1 MTRYSFIR
9 VTRSFVFPS
18 LFNHFLGCSP
28 TALNAHNQK
37 MLGNKETHVYARDT
51 RIQTDAKIQRRTDV
65 GTTSVAYLNLVIQ
78 ICSTFFLLP
87 SLESLS
93 CFSFISL
100 FSSFFFL
107 FFFCTCICILS
118 TSYFLLFFRL
128 LHFTLPARV
137 TVERFWQ
144 CFRAD
149 TILSLPSL
157 LHKVVLFAVK
167 KMDDLTSFPNTI

>member
-1 MTRYSFIR
+1 MTRYFIR

-18 LFNHFLGCSP
+18 LFNHFLGCSL
-28 TALNAHNQK
+28 TALNAQNQK
-37 MLGNKETHVYARDT
+37 MLGNKETRIRTRYTHTDRREDSEKDRCWNHVRGVFKS
-51 RIQTDAKIQRRTDV
+51 RN
-65 GTTSVAYLNLVIQ
+65 SNMLNIFF
-78 ICSTFFLLP
+78 ITFSRVSLLFLFHFL
-87 SLESLS
+87 
-93 CFSFISL
+93 I
-100 FSSFFFL
+100 FFFL
-107 FFFCTCICILS
+107 FSFFFCTCICILS

-144 CFRAD
+144 RFRAD

>member
-28 TALNAHNQK
+28 TALNAQNQK

-51 RIQTDAKIQRRTDV
+51 RIQIDAKIQRRTDV

-78 ICSTFFLLP
+78 ICSTFFLLL

-118 TSYFLLFFRL
+118 TSYFFLFFRL
-128 LHFTLPARV
+128 FHFTLPAHRCHRR
-137 TVERFWQ
+137 E
-144 CFRAD
+144 
-149 TILSLPSL
+149 ILTTLSSRHNSFSPLPS
-157 LHKVVLFAVK
+157 
-167 KMDDLTSFPNTI
+167 P

>member
-28 TALNAHNQK
+28 TALNAQNQK
-37 MLGNKETHVYARDT
+37 MLGNKETRIRTRYTHTDRREDSEKDRCWNHVRGVFKS
-51 RIQTDAKIQRRTDV
+51 RN
-65 GTTSVAYLNLVIQ
+65 SNMLNI
-78 ICSTFFLLP
+78 FLLP
-87 SLESLS
+87 SLEFLS

-107 FFFCTCICILS
+107 FFLYMHMHIIHFIFSFI
-118 TSYFLLFFRL
+118 FRL

-144 CFRAD
+144 RFRAD

>member
-28 TALNAHNQK
+28 TALNAQNQK

-51 RIQTDAKIQRRTDV
+51 RIQIDAKIQRRTDV

-78 ICSTFFLLP
+78 ICSTFFLLL

-107 FFFCTCICILS
+107 FFLYMHMHIIHFILS
-118 TSYFLLFFRL
+118 FIFPASPFYFAGSCHRREILT
-128 LHFTLPARV
+128 TLSSRHNSFSP
-137 TVERFWQ
+137 
-144 CFRAD
+144 
-149 TILSLPSL
+149 LPS
-157 LHKVVLFAVK
+157 
-167 KMDDLTSFPNTI
+167 P

>member
-28 TALNAHNQK
+28 TALNAQNQK
-37 MLGNKETHVYARDT
+37 MLGNKETRIRTRYTHTDRREDSEKDRCWNHVRGVFKS
-51 RIQTDAKIQRRTDV
+51 RN
-65 GTTSVAYLNLVIQ
+65 SNMLNI
-78 ICSTFFLLP
+78 FLLP
-87 SLESLS
+87 SLEFLS

-107 FFFCTCICILS
+107 FFLYMHMHIIHFILS
-118 TSYFLLFFRL
+118 FIFPASPFYFAGSCHRREILT
-128 LHFTLPARV
+128 TLSSRHNSFSP
-137 TVERFWQ
+137 
-144 CFRAD
+144 
-149 TILSLPSL
+149 LPSP
-157 LHKVVLFAVK
+157 KVVLFAVK

>member
-28 TALNAHNQK
+28 TALNAQNQK
-37 MLGNKETHVYARDT
+37 MLGNKETRIRTRYTHTDRREDSEKDRCWNHVRGVFKS
-51 RIQTDAKIQRRTDV
+51 RN
-65 GTTSVAYLNLVIQ
+65 SNMLNIFF
-78 ICSTFFLLP
+78 ITFSRVSLLFLFHFL
-87 SLESLS
+87 
-93 CFSFISL
+93 I
-100 FSSFFFL
+100 FFFL
-107 FFFCTCICILS
+107 FSFFFCTCICILS

-144 CFRAD
+144 RFRAD

>member
-28 TALNAHNQK
+28 TALNAQNQK
-37 MLGNKETHVYARDT
+37 MLGNKETRIRTRYTHTDKREDSEKDRCWNHVRGVFKS
-51 RIQTDAKIQRRTDV
+51 RN
-65 GTTSVAYLNLVIQ
+65 SNMLNI
-78 ICSTFFLLP
+78 FLLP

-118 TSYFLLFFRL
+118 TSYFFLFFRL
-128 LHFTLPARV
+128 FHFTLPAHRCHRR
-137 TVERFWQ
+137 E
-144 CFRAD
+144 
-149 TILSLPSL
+149 ILTTLSSRHNSFSPLPS
-157 LHKVVLFAVK
+157 
-167 KMDDLTSFPNTI
+167 P

>member
-28 TALNAHNQK
+28 TALNAQNQK

-51 RIQTDAKIQRRTDV
+51 RIQIDAKIQRRTDV

-107 FFFCTCICILS
+107 FFFVHAYAYYPLHIFFYFSGFSILLCRLVS
-118 TSYFLLFFRL
+118 PSRDFDNAFEPTQFFLSPPFSIKLCCSR
-128 LHFTLPARV
+128 
-137 TVERFWQ
+137 
-144 CFRAD
+144 
-149 TILSLPSL
+149 
-157 LHKVVLFAVK
+157 
-167 KMDDLTSFPNTI
+167 

>member
-18 LFNHFLGCSP
+18 LFNHFLGCSL
-28 TALNAHNQK
+28 TALNAQNQK
-37 MLGNKETHVYARDT
+37 MLGNKETRIRTRYTHTDRREDSEKDRCWNHVRGVFKS
-51 RIQTDAKIQRRTDV
+51 RN
-65 GTTSVAYLNLVIQ
+65 SNMLNIFF
-78 ICSTFFLLP
+78 ITFSRVSLLFLFHFL
-87 SLESLS
+87 
-93 CFSFISL
+93 I
-100 FSSFFFL
+100 FFFL
-107 FFFCTCICILS
+107 FSFFFCTCICILS

-144 CFRAD
+144 RFRAD

>member
-28 TALNAHNQK
+28 TALNAQNQK

-51 RIQTDAKIQRRTDV
+51 RIQIDAKIQRRTDV

-107 FFFCTCICILS
+107 FFLYMHMHIIHFILS
-118 TSYFLLFFRL
+118 FIFPASPFYFAGSCHRREILT
-128 LHFTLPARV
+128 TLSSRHNSFSP
-137 TVERFWQ
+137 
-144 CFRAD
+144 
-149 TILSLPSL
+149 LPSP
-157 LHKVVLFAVK
+157 KVVLFAVK

>member
-28 TALNAHNQK
+28 TALNAQNQK
-37 MLGNKETHVYARDT
+37 MLGNKEIHVYARDT
-51 RIQTDAKIQRRTDV
+51 RIQIDVKIQRRTDV

-128 LHFTLPARV
+128 FHFTLPAHRCHRR
-137 TVERFWQ
+137 E
-144 CFRAD
+144 
-149 TILSLPSL
+149 ILTTLSSRHNSFSPLPS
-157 LHKVVLFAVK
+157 
-167 KMDDLTSFPNTI
+167 P